1 MLAQVRGPEHLASRI
16 SDPPPPPVRMLA
28 EGASASSFYERLVH
42 FSVVLNPLNCLASSG
57 E

>member
-1 MLAQVRGPEHLASRI
+1 
-16 SDPPPPPVRMLA
+16 MLA